1 MGQDFVKNMLHGQI
15 KQKIKTLREYMDDLA
30 PYASLSVE
38 ELVSNKEKRTL
49 AERYFQLMVD
59 EAIDINAALAYQLGG
74 KIADAY
80 RSTFF
85 ELVPLGIID
94 QSFADAISESA
105 KVRNQLTHDYEKLS
119 KKTVAES
126 IKKFFEMYKQYAKII
141 VEKFLDGSK

>member
-1 MGQDFVKNMLHGQI
+1 MLHGQI

-141 VEKFLDGSK
+141 IEKFLDDSKES